1 MIQYSR
7 DARVRAEKPRRTGY
21 PAFAGYDAFY
31 RSGTAR
37 YAVCKDDVES
47 ARAGAHAGFARYPAR
62 NIFVALS
69 TTSVMRPA
77 EGADA
82 AWKMNGMNGT

>member
-7 DARVRAEKPRRTGY
+7 DVSDGAEKPRRTGY

-31 RSGTAR
+31 RSGTVRDAAR
-37 YAVCKDDVES
+37 KDDVES
-47 ARAGAHAGFARYPAR
+47 ARVGAHAGFARYPAR

-69 TTSVMRPA
+69 TTSVMRST